1 MENDPLVQ
9 TKLRRTHLGVR
20 YDLYINGQYRWTCYA
35 AREIEPVLEKL
46 LK

>member
-1 MENDPLVQ
+1 MENEPLIQ

-20 YDLYINGQYRWTCYA
+20 YDLYINGTYRATAYT
-35 AREIEPVLEKL
+35 AREIEPALEKL

>member
-20 YDLYINGQYRWTCYA
+20 YDLYVNGQYRWTCHT
-35 AREIEPVLEKL
+35 AREIEPALEKL